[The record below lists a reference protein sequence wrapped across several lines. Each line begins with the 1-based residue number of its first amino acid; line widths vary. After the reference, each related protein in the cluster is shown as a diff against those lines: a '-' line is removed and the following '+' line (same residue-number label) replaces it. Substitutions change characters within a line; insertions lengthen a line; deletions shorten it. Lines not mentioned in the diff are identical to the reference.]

1 MFVVVSCKSCGDTST
16 RGDWEEGCPMCGAD
30 ETYIIIQGHIDPP
43 KEDEASTQADR
54 QNET

>member
-16 RGDWEEGCPMCGAD
+16 RGDWEEGCPVCGAD
-30 ETYIIIQGHIDPP
+30 ESHIIIQGHIDPP
-43 KEDEASTQADR
+43 EDEASTQADR